1 MKLPPST
8 LAQSINSINLTDT
21 DSMFIKRHLH
31 NFYHHVEIP
40 SRLLIEAKNVTIC
53 FTKFIHDF
61 ITNKVIA
68 TQKILRDSP
77 SKLYNADFLYHES
90 YVLIIYVI
98 LQSYLLNHAVIMKVK
113 IFAKDGLF
121 QSTI

>member
-1 MKLPPST
+1 
-8 LAQSINSINLTDT
+8 
-21 DSMFIKRHLH
+21 MFIKRHFY

-77 SKLYNADFLYHES
+77 SKLYNVDFLYHES

-113 IFAKDGLF
+113 NFAKDGLF
-121 QSTI
+121 QSAL